1 MDRLKVRGER
11 EREGREG
18 DRISSPG
25 SKLVVV
31 SRAARRNER
40 LNEREIGGDGDGSN
54 FVRGGGGGSGWEK
67 YSLLVKVDAGKK
79 EEAKSFYP
87 KVKCN
92 VIQNCFIESKNECNV
107 PVSSKI

>member
-1 MDRLKVRGER
+1 MAIHGGQGVTWLLDGPVKSER
-11 EREGREG
+11 REREG

-54 FVRGGGGGSGWEK
+54 FVRGGGGGGGGGSGWEK
-67 YSLLVKVDAGKK
+67 YSLLVKVDAGK
-79 EEAKSFYP
+79 
-87 KVKCN
+87 
-92 VIQNCFIESKNECNV
+92 QGGGGGGGGGGG
-107 PVSSKI
+107 